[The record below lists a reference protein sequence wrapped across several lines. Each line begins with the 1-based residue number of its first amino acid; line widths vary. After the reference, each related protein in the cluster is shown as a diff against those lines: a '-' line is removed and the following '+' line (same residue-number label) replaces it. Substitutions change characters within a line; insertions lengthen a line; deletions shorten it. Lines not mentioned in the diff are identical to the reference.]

1 MITELTK
8 KIESNILKI
17 TFIEKRFNK
26 KDFLLNNINF
36 WPLIRLQF
44 FQGTQIERKKKRILN
59 FFFNFFLQKLLIF
72 INHFFNYFF
81 YKIKLKKIKKLN
93 IKHLFFSDKKFYY
106 NKFKGKYI
114 NNLIDPY
121 FDLLTNEKKLKIEI
135 IQNVIP
141 NKPKLFKPTYLKSLQ
156 HRYIKFNFL

>member
-44 FQGTQIERKKKRILN
+44 FQGTQIERKKKE
-59 FFFNFFLQKLLIF
+59 F
-72 INHFFNYFF
+72 
-81 YKIKLKKIKKLN
+81 
-93 IKHLFFSDKKFYY
+93 
-106 NKFKGKYI
+106 
-114 NNLIDPY
+114 
-121 FDLLTNEKKLKIEI
+121 
-135 IQNVIP
+135 
-141 NKPKLFKPTYLKSLQ
+141 
-156 HRYIKFNFL
+156 